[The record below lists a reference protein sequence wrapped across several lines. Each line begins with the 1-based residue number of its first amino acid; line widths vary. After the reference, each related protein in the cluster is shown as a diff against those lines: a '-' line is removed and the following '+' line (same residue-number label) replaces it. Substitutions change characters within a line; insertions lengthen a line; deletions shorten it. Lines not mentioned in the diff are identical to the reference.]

1 MKKSKTFGIFATILT
16 VMLVMVLTLGAA
28 TPAQAAE
35 IRDTGVLNA
44 SETIDDD
51 LLIGGDQVRVDGT
64 VNGMLVAG
72 GNTVTVNGTIN
83 GDAVIFAQSVIIS
96 DKAVITGN
104 LFTGAQTVDVRGAV
118 GGSIAAGSAS
128 MVHGSKVGRN
138 IYYGGYSLE
147 TTASSSVERG
157 LYVGARQATLKG
169 AIARDLNAGVSA
181 LQLDGSVGG
190 NALVQVERAGE
201 RGPEPYFY
209 GPYAPAMPASIPSGL
224 RVGPDARINGK
235 LVYTSQTS
243 QSAAIQAA
251 PAGGVVYQTP
261 APKTS
266 GQGRPI
272 VVRTVSPVVT
282 WLYNFLRNF
291 FTLLLLGL
299 LAARFVPAVMSR
311 TGEIVRGKPAQSAGY
326 GLVTIIV
333 GYTAAIMAG
342 MLILALGLFLALVTL
357 GGLSGTVFGIG
368 FSGLSLVMA
377 AFTLVVSYVSKLV
390 VAYLVGDLILAG
402 ASPALQ
408 GRRYWAIAL
417 GVLIY
422 TLVRSIPFLG
432 WVIGLL
438 VTIVGVGA
446 LWMYY
451 RSRQAPA
458 AAIEAAASQ

>member
-1 MKKSKTFGIFATILT
+1 MNKSKIFTILVT
-16 VMLVMVLTLGAA
+16 TLAVMLVMVLTLGSAS
-28 TPAQAAE
+28 PAQAAE

-44 SETIDDD
+44 NETIDDD

-64 VNGMLVAG
+64 VNGMLLAG

-104 LFTGAQTVDVRGAV
+104 LFAGAQTVDVRGAV
-118 GGSIAAGSAS
+118 SGSIAAGSAS
-128 MVHGSKVGRN
+128 MVHSSKVGRN

-147 TTASSSVERG
+147 TTTGSSVERG
-157 LYVGARQATLKG
+157 LYVGAYQAMLKG
-169 AIARDLNAGVSA
+169 SIARDLNAGVAA
-181 LQLDGSVGG
+181 LELDGSVGG
-190 NALVQVERAGE
+190 NAVVEVARPDQ

-209 GPYAPAMPASIPSGL
+209 GPYGAQMPASIPSGL
-224 RVGPDARINGK
+224 RIGPDAKINGK
-235 LVYTSQTS
+235 LVYTSETN
-243 QSAAIQAA
+243 QSTAIQAA

-261 APKTS
+261 VPRES
-266 GQGRPI
+266 GQGRPV
-272 VVRTVSPVVT
+272 VVRTVSPALT
-282 WLYNFLRNF
+282 WLYKFLRELI
-291 FTLLLLGL
+291 TLLLLGL
-299 LAARFVPAVMSR
+299 LAVRYLPAVMSR

-357 GGLSGTVFGIG
+357 GGLSSTVFGIG

-390 VAYLVGDLILAG
+390 VAYLVGNLILAG

-408 GRRYWAIAL
+408 GRRYWAIGL

-422 TLVRSIPFLG
+422 ALVHSIPFLG
-432 WVIGLL
+432 WVVAVL
-438 VTIVGVGA
+438 VTIIGVGA

-458 AAIEAAASQ
+458 VAVEVQPVG